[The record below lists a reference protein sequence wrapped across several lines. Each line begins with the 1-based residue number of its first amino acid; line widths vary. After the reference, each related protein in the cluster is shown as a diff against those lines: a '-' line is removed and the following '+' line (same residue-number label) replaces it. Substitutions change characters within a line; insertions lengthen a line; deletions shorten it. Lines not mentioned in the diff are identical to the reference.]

1 MKWTDR
7 KFDFD
12 MPVSAYAEQ
21 IQRLKTT
28 PSVLEKLIKDIP
40 KEILTKEPDEGWT
53 IQQNAGHLISVDN
66 LFIGR
71 LDDYEK
77 ELEELRPADMTNEA
91 TEKMDYNTLDINE
104 IISAFHNK
112 RGIYTAR
119 LEKHDADFFART
131 AWHPR
136 LEKPMRVCDMLL
148 FQAEHDEYHLNRIR
162 ELLSIFDSD

>member
-7 KFDFD
+7 KFEFD
-12 MPVSAYAEQ
+12 SPVSVYTEQ
-21 IQRLKTT
+21 IHRLKNT
-28 PSVLEKLIKDIP
+28 PLVLEKLLKDIP

-91 TEKMDYNTLDINE
+91 TEKMDYNTFDIKE
-104 IISAFHNK
+104 ILTRFND
-112 RGIYTAR
+112 RRNT
-119 LEKHDADFFART
+119 RT
-131 AWHPR
+131 
-136 LEKPMRVCDMLL
+136 K
-148 FQAEHDEYHLNRIR
+148 Y
-162 ELLSIFDSD
+162 